1 MIRPIFYTTSPS
13 KQLLILFFVLFASFV
28 VFAIVSSFG
37 MIAFPNNLDNKV
49 FPIEY
54 TQYLLV
60 VQGVTMMI
68 MPSIIFTFLT
78 NLRPWHSI
86 GMQTIKPIVWVLISI
101 VAIVS
106 IQPLVQVLGIW
117 NSKLVLPDYLS
128 LVERWMR
135 ESEANA
141 SVMMTQI
148 LQGAHIKNIIANI
161 LIMAIIPAIGE
172 ELIFR
177 GCFQK
182 VIGQW
187 WRNPHLAIVF
197 TALLFSAIHLQF
209 FGFLPRFVLGL
220 LLGYLFYWSKNI
232 WVPIIAHFLNNLGM
246 LLLYYY
252 YVEYGDIENPLNV
265 QTSYDQPWW
274 WLALGT
280 LSLAVTLFLGF
291 KLYRRA
297 KLQKGLEVEPSVQ

>member
-1 MIRPIFYTTSPS
+1 
-13 KQLLILFFVLFASFV
+13 
-28 VFAIVSSFG
+28 